1 MENYNSNKIMKRL
14 NTIISYD
21 KEEKRNGI
29 MDFDLLEK
37 LYIHILK
44 SKFHLKE
51 RRTSIVPIK
60 REKMISIALDFF
72 KSID

>member
-51 RRTSIVPIK
+51 RRTSIVTIK
-60 REKMISIALDFF
+60 REK
-72 KSID
+72 